1 MTVQDEIFA
10 AADDDYAREVPNVYA
25 LVDLYEMVFDT
36 DEYTVRNALVAW
48 GKDRFPNH
56 EYMRSKKVDGQWVE
70 DRSMLS
76 RTMRFIADNPRRRAQ
91 WSEWA
96 AQRS

>member
-10 AADDDYAREVPNVYA
+10 AADSDYAKEVPNVYA
-25 LVDLYEMVFDT
+25 LVDVYTVVFDV
-36 DEYTVRNALVAW
+36 DEYVVRDALVAW

-91 WSEWA
+91 WDKFA
-96 AQRS
+96 AEQR